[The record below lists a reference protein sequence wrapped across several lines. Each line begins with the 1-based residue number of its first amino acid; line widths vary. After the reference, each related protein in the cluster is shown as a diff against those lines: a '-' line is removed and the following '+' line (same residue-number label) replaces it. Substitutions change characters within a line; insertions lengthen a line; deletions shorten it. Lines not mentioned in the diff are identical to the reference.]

1 MPNQPPTCP
10 SCGSPLPN
18 TDARFCRSCGSPLN
32 VAGNTAQLRALL
44 QIDYAGRS
52 DEVVLGARPL
62 TIGRAPDNDIVLAA
76 PFVSAHHA
84 RIEPVD
90 HGHLLRDIGSTNGIL
105 AGGRRIGELTLQ
117 HGSVLRIG
125 DPSTAAFVTLTYR
138 NPALSAAGDAAAARL
153 AFPLDPQDPQ
163 ITIGRGPCDIMLDD
177 PQVSRFHAQI
187 DRDAHGQLLL
197 RDAGST
203 NGTFVNGSRLSS
215 PLPLQPGMVIQI
227 GTFRLVYTGT
237 ALEQSDQR
245 GALLLEAV
253 NLRRS
258 VTVGKQTITILDDV
272 SLAIAPREFVAIV
285 GGSGT
290 GKSTLLKALCG
301 IAPAD
306 SGRVMLNDDDFYAN
320 FALYRS
326 ILGYVPQDDILHRD
340 LKVER
345 ALEFTAR
352 LRLPHDTSDA
362 EITARVDRVLNDV
375 EITERRSTVIDALSG
390 GQRKRVSIAA
400 ELIADPSLFFL
411 DEPTSGLDPGL
422 EKKLMY
428 TMRQLADAG
437 RTVLMVTHATAN
449 ITQCDHV
456 IFMGPGGRVVFFGPP
471 AEALR
476 FFGVDSD
483 DFAEIY
489 TKIDGAAAADHPIVA
504 RDLADEWRRWQAAN
518 PAAAR
523 PPLLAE
529 LWQQKYRSSAIYNR
543 YVTSRLNTPAAA
555 PARTAPVA
563 PRRHG
568 GLRQLGLLTRRYIE
582 VILQDRRNL
591 ALLLLQAPLIA
602 LLLILVARP
611 DALIGAGEIDLIPRG
626 EAKKVLFMLAT
637 VSVWFGIINAA
648 REITKERPIYLRERL
663 VNLGIGAYIISKMA
677 VLSILL
683 LFQTVVFL
691 AVLAA
696 VVSLPAGTGVLLPV
710 WLELAITL
718 LMTAAAGTALGLL
731 ISAASTTA
739 DRAVSL
745 VPFALVPQILFA
757 GLIFSLDGAA
767 EPLSWLT
774 VSRWSMDALGTS
786 VDLNSLCN
794 LANTDSDGTVPP
806 GCTPLFLETESA
818 YLHTPLHLISRWAAL
833 IITTLVSL
841 ALTVVVLLRRERRK

>member
-10 SCGSPLPN
+10 SCGSPLPT
-18 TDARFCRSCGSPLN
+18 TDARFCRSCGSPLGSS
-32 VAGNTAQLRALL
+32 ATPASAQALL
-44 QIDYAGRS
+44 QIDYGGRS
-52 DEVVLGARPL
+52 REVPLGSRIL

-84 RIEPVD
+84 RIEPSD

-105 AGGRRIGELTLQ
+105 TGGRRIGELTLQ

-125 DPSTAAFVTLTYR
+125 DPSTATFVTLTYR
-138 NPALSAAGDAAAARL
+138 NPALLAGRAATAPLSFA
-153 AFPLDPQDPQ
+153 LDPADPQ
-163 ITIGRGPCDIMLDD
+163 ITIGRGPCDIVLDD

-187 DRDAHGQLLL
+187 DRDTAGRLFL

-203 NGTFVNGSRLSS
+203 NGTFVNGSRLSG
-215 PLPLQPGMVIQI
+215 PLLLQAGMVIQI

-253 NLRRS
+253 GLQRTVS
-258 VTVGKQTITILDDV
+258 VGKQTITILDDV
-272 SLAIAPREFVAIV
+272 SLAVAPREFVAIV

-326 ILGYVPQDDILHRD
+326 ILGYVPQDDILHRT
-340 LKVER
+340 LTVER
-345 ALEFTAR
+345 ALDYTAR
-352 LRLPHDTSDA
+352 LRLPRDTSDS
-362 EITARVDRVLNDV
+362 EISARVDRVLQDV
-375 EITERRSTVIDALSG
+375 EITERRGTVIDALSG

-456 IFMGPGGRVVFFGPP
+456 VFMGNGGRVVFFGPP
-471 AEALR
+471 ADALR
-476 FFGVDSD
+476 FFGIDSD

-489 TKIDGAAAADHPIVA
+489 TKIDGTAAANHPIVA
-504 RDLADEWRRWQAAN
+504 RDLADVWRQWQATH
-518 PAAAR
+518 PAAQR
-523 PPLLAE
+523 PPSLAE
-529 LWQQKYRSSAIYNR
+529 LWQQKYRASDIYHR
-543 YVTSRLNTPAAA
+543 YVTSRLNAPTATTPHNAVA
-555 PARTAPVA
+555 A

-568 GLRQLGLLTRRYIE
+568 GLRQLVLLTRRSIE

-591 ALLLLQAPLIA
+591 TLLLLQAPLIA

-611 DALIGAGEIDLIPRG
+611 DALIGAREIDLIPRG

-663 VNLGIGAYIISKMA
+663 VNLGLGAYIASKMV

-683 LFQTVVFL
+683 LFQTIVFL

-696 VVSLPAGTGVLLPV
+696 DVRLPTGTGVLFPV
-710 WLELAITL
+710 WLELAVTL

-731 ISAASTTA
+731 ISAVSTTA

-745 VPFALVPQILFA
+745 VPFALIPQILFA

-794 LANTDSDGTVPP
+794 LANTDSDGSIPP
-806 GCTPLFLETESA
+806 GCTPLFLETEAA
-818 YLHTPLHLISRWAAL
+818 YLHNPFHLLSRWAAL
-833 IITTLVSL
+833 LITTLVSL
-841 ALTVVVLLRRERRK
+841 GLTMIVLLRRERRK